1 LYIPPDVSPRFSND
15 VPNLVPIEIN
25 VDKNTLTSAALTLEE
40 IFNDDSLKK
49 ERNIENWG
57 KWHF

>member
-1 LYIPPDVSPRFSND
+1 
-15 VPNLVPIEIN
+15 
-25 VDKNTLTSAALTLEE
+25 LTLEE